1 VRLTSWFPAGRGS
14 ITGRSFVGNALRRSA
29 PLRTFVLGLGPFA
42 DPFRIGWGGAPCSVP
57 VQGVTGLA
65 WAGTLGCMRAG
76 TRTTRHRRGRSRACS
91 ILLALVATCVLPA
104 SAQAVA
110 ASVPDAAGAAVG
122 QVQGSVDAAA
132 GGAQGNLG
140 AVPAAAATSA
150 QPVVAHVAET
160 AAAAAAPTRP
170 AVETARRMVE
180 TAAAPAVSP
189 GTDAAT
195 PVRPATPSAPAPAA
209 ERDRPAHRAPP
220 EAASPK
226 PHRTPVGPTEASGA
240 AKRQR
245 LAMTDGPAASKT
257 PSSAASASNGAAL
270 DREPASQDDGVPA
283 GPGSTASV
291 SSTSFTLG
299 ALALLA
305 AALLLAGPAAGRRL
319 RVDRA
324 FARPTLFMSVLERP
338 G

>member
-1 VRLTSWFPAGRGS
+1 
-14 ITGRSFVGNALRRSA
+14 
-29 PLRTFVLGLGPFA
+29 
-42 DPFRIGWGGAPCSVP
+42 
-57 VQGVTGLA
+57 
-65 WAGTLGCMRAG
+65 MRAG
-76 TRTTRHRRGRSRACS
+76 TRTTRHRRGRPRARS
-91 ILLALVATCVLPA
+91 ILLALVATCALPA

-110 ASVPDAAGAAVG
+110 PSVPDATGAAVG
-122 QVQGSVDAAA
+122 QVQQSVNATA

-150 QPVVAHVAET
+150 QPVVENVAET
-160 AAAAAAPTRP
+160 AGAAPARARP
-170 AVETARRMVE
+170 AVETARRTVE

-195 PVRPATPSAPAPAA
+195 PVRTATPSAPAPAPA
-209 ERDRPAHRAPP
+209 ADRDRSAHRAPSDG
-220 EAASPK
+220 ASLK
-226 PHRTPVGPTEASGA
+226 SRHTPVGPTEASA
-240 AKRQR
+240 AAEPQR
-245 LAMTDGPAASKT
+245 LAIADGLAASKA
-257 PSSAASASNGAAL
+257 PSSAARASNGAAL

-283 GPGSTASV
+283 GPGSTASA
-291 SSTSFTLG
+291 SSTSFSLG

-324 FARPTLFMSVLERP
+324 FARPTLFVSVLERP

>member
-1 VRLTSWFPAGRGS
+1 
-14 ITGRSFVGNALRRSA
+14 
-29 PLRTFVLGLGPFA
+29 
-42 DPFRIGWGGAPCSVP
+42 
-57 VQGVTGLA
+57 
-65 WAGTLGCMRAG
+65 MRAG
-76 TRTTRHRRGRSRACS
+76 TRTTRHRRGWPKACS

-110 ASVPDAAGAAVG
+110 PSVPDAAGAAVG
-122 QVQGSVDAAA
+122 QVQHSVNAAA
-132 GGAQGNLG
+132 GGAQDNLG

-160 AAAAAAPTRP
+160 AAAAAAPARP
-170 AVETARRMVE
+170 AVETARRTVE
-180 TAAAPAVSP
+180 TAAAPALSR

-195 PVRPATPSAPAPAA
+195 PVRTATPSAPTPAPAVD
-209 ERDRPAHRAPP
+209 RDRSAHRAPS

-226 PHRTPVGPTEASGA
+226 RRHTPVGPTEASGA
-240 AKRQR
+240 AEPHR
-245 LAMTDGPAASKT
+245 LAIADGPAASKM
-257 PSSAASASNGAAL
+257 PSSAAGASNGAAL

-283 GPGSTASV
+283 GPGSTASA
-291 SSTSFTLG
+291 SSTSFSLG

-305 AALLLAGPAAGRRL
+305 AALLVAGPAAGRRL

-324 FARPTLFMSVLERP
+324 FARPALFVSVLERP